1 MADPKPGE
9 MILYDDIL
17 PPLFDNSYRM
27 SVSTGVTIGGVVQP
41 LNSRDGFFNIEGP
54 RFSLSPT
61 EVGGVFPP
69 RNGHGAFSESIPH
82 IAILR
87 RTLPWE
93 RKLDPQN
100 RITTPALIPGVPP
113 PQGQVPWLA
122 LLLFDE
128 GEYTLLQKQP
138 LEQVVP
144 HQVFLDLGSPAGIS
158 CDAIEASLDLVT
170 SILPSQEELQLL
182 AHVRHVNKDDRELS
196 IEGSDGY
203 FAVVM
208 GSRLP
213 NENAK
218 CRACLVSLEARY
230 DLVSADPPPNASRF
244 EEVLFTDQIDLAE
257 AHPAAPQPAPPPGL
271 TASSF
276 VAASAAARES
286 AISRSRPGISLGGIR
301 IHFNTR
307 LVLLFSWQF
316 QTIGTGSFR
325 DLMQGVDVGL
335 IGKVANPGHPPL
347 TDTCH
352 LPVSVDDRAGV
363 PEKVLYRGPLVP
375 FQLTRD
381 PLGPYHS
388 ADQAR
393 RVTPETGAED
403 ISYACAFET
412 GRLLASADPR
422 LAQELMRWRREAY
435 KQSARGDSVSQV
447 HSALNMTAKIDLH
460 LPVVPVLAQAAVAS
474 LASGAGPI
482 ADPYGIDKIE
492 SVIGLNPDAVQKAY
506 NLPSRDAAIAM
517 LGGDAAALGAVV
529 SAPVQTVRA
538 TTTIEAVAADSAS
551 LANLASARD
560 RILNNTA
567 AKLGG
572 KP

>member
-17 PPLFDNSYRM
+17 PPLLDNSYRM
-27 SVSTGVTIGGVVQP
+27 SVSTTVTVSGTNQP
-41 LNSRDGFFNIEGP
+41 LDPRDSFFNVEGP

-61 EVGGVFPP
+61 EVAGVFPP
-69 RNGHGAFSESIPH
+69 RNGHGSFSETIPH

-87 RTLPWE
+87 RSLPWE
-93 RKLDPQN
+93 RDLDPKN
-100 RITTPALIPGVPP
+100 IIGTPSPIPGVPA
-113 PQGQVPWLA
+113 PQGQVPWMA
-122 LLLFDE
+122 LLLFEE
-128 GEYTLLQKQP
+128 GEYTLLPNQP

-144 HQVFLDLGSPAGIS
+144 SDVFQRLGSPAGIK
-158 CDAIEASLDLVT
+158 CDAIETGYSFLQ
-170 SILPSQEELQLL
+170 SILPSKEELQLL

-196 IEGSDGY
+196 VEGSNGY

-208 GSRLP
+208 GNRLP

-218 CRACLVSLEARY
+218 CRACLVSLEERS
-230 DLVSADPPPNASRF
+230 DLVSKDPPGDELIFGGILTSEPGHP
-244 EEVLFTDQIDLAE
+244 VIPHLA
-257 AHPAAPQPAPPPGL
+257 PVSP
-271 TASSF
+271 
-276 VAASAAARES
+276 VAAVAARE
-286 AISRSRPGISLGGIR
+286 AAFARSSPGVFRPGIPTDRNIGVIGY
-301 IHFNTR
+301 FTTR
-307 LVLLFSWQF
+307 LVLLYSWQF
-316 QTIGTGSFR
+316 QTISTGTFR
-325 DLMQGVDVGL
+325 DLMQGVNVGL

-363 PEKVLYRGPLVP
+363 SEKVLYRGPLVP

-403 ISYACAFET
+403 ISYACAFEA
-412 GRLLASADPR
+412 GRLLASGDPR
-422 LAQELMRWRREAY
+422 LSQELMRWRREAY
-435 KQSARGDSVSQV
+435 KQSARSDSVSQV
-447 HSALNMTAKIDLH
+447 QTALGMAQQLDLNR
-460 LPVVPVLAQAAVAS
+460 PIVPFLAQAAVVNIAT
-474 LASGAGPI
+474 GAGPL
-482 ADPYGIDKIE
+482 ADPYGIDRVK
-492 SVIGLNPDAVQKAY
+492 SVIGLNPAAVQKAY
-506 NLPSRDAAIAM
+506 NLPSIAAAVAM
-517 LGGDAAALGAVV
+517 LGGDAGALGATVT
-529 SAPVQTVRA
+529 APSQSVRPA
-538 TTTIEAVAADSAS
+538 TNIDAVAADSAS
-551 LANLASARD
+551 LAHLNTARD

>member
-54 RFSLSPT
+54 RFSLSPS

-100 RITTPALIPGVPP
+100 RIATPALIPGVPP

-122 LLLFDE
+122 LLLFEE

-182 AHVRHVNKDDRELS
+182 THVRHVNKDDRELS

-276 VAASAAARES
+276 VAASAASSFSSVGNSKPS
-286 AISRSRPGISLGGIR
+286 AP
-301 IHFNTR
+301 
-307 LVLLFSWQF
+307 
-316 QTIGTGSFR
+316 
-325 DLMQGVDVGL
+325 
-335 IGKVANPGHPPL
+335 A
-347 TDTCH
+347 
-352 LPVSVDDRAGV
+352 
-363 PEKVLYRGPLVP
+363 
-375 FQLTRD
+375 
-381 PLGPYHS
+381 
-388 ADQAR
+388 
-393 RVTPETGAED
+393 
-403 ISYACAFET
+403 
-412 GRLLASADPR
+412 ASA
-422 LAQELMRWRREAY
+422 
-435 KQSARGDSVSQV
+435 
-447 HSALNMTAKIDLH
+447 T
-460 LPVVPVLAQAAVAS
+460 
-474 LASGAGPI
+474 
-482 ADPYGIDKIE
+482 
-492 SVIGLNPDAVQKAY
+492 
-506 NLPSRDAAIAM
+506 
-517 LGGDAAALGAVV
+517 
-529 SAPVQTVRA
+529 
-538 TTTIEAVAADSAS
+538 
-551 LANLASARD
+551 
-560 RILNNTA
+560 
-567 AKLGG
+567 
-572 KP
+572 